1 LQQLVRGANS
11 FAMPFVTSPLQQLD
25 KAGKLASRRGGV
37 LRSKTRTLLAGVAF
51 LALAVTPAQAS
62 FTTWEVNEVFSNADG
77 TIQFIEFF
85 ESNGQDGQR
94 SFTGKDLKTFVA
106 GAAPNDFLNRY
117 LFTADVSSSLTAN
130 KFALI
135 ATSGFASLPGAV
147 PPDFVMPDGF
157 IDTSVVVK
165 ITLSTIDE
173 FTFSQGAI
181 PTNGF
186 SSLNRTGTPVS
197 ANSPTNFA
205 GQTGNIDVPEPAV
218 AALEAA
224 ALLCLLGIVQIRRAV
239 GVRHY
244 PASTRLKSSR
254 MA

>member
-1 LQQLVRGANS
+1 MRTNS
-11 FAMPFVTSPLQQLD
+11 
-25 KAGKLASRRGGV
+25 
-37 LRSKTRTLLAGVAF
+37 RTLLASVGF
-51 LALAVTPAQAS
+51 LMLAGAPGQAS
-62 FTTWEVNEVFSNADG
+62 FTTWQVNEVFSNADG

-85 ESNGQDGQR
+85 EANGQNGQR

-106 GAAPNDFLNRY
+106 GAASNDFLNRY
-117 LFTADVSSSLTAN
+117 LFTDDVSNNSTAN

-181 PTNGF
+181 PTNGL